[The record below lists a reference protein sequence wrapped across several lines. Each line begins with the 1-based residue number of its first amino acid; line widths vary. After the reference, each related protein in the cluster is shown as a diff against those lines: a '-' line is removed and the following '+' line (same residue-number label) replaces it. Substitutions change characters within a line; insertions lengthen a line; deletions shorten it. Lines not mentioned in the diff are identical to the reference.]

1 VSRRSGLGA
10 PREPNAP
17 TGGADPEA
25 SAAST
30 AIAGLR
36 WRLRRQ
42 STLDH
47 PAVRSELRQLEQQ
60 LAAQFERAGRA
71 PGRHRCPDS
80 ATPSQPEPGL
90 ADDTAASGSRPDP
103 ATARSAQELITV
115 RGH

>member
-1 VSRRSGLGA
+1 MSRRSGLSA
-10 PREPNAP
+10 PREPAP
-17 TGGADPEA
+17 AGGADAEA

-80 ATPSQPEPGL
+80 ASPSRPEPGV
-90 ADDTAASGSRPDP
+90 ADDTPEPASRPDP
-103 ATARSAQELITV
+103 PPVRSSQSLITV